1 MKKFLFFLMALVVFA
16 FTACDQQID
25 PSGDPSGDGSGTG
38 NTDKPAVIDP
48 NTTLTLSVTEISLTP
63 GATQRI
69 NVTINPQPTGKYK
82 LLWTSSNPA
91 VATVEAAVVTGVASG
106 EAVITAQIEGTEIK
120 ATANVKVGTAIENVD
135 FVNVK
140 VIGYDT
146 NKLPLS
152 VKAFDYDE
160 EGNVIKDENGDTI
173 WNEVNDLNGDGKVD
187 FFIPANIFIMPN
199 GMIFDGESDYSM
211 GLSGR
216 PNYVIIAQSYIIF
229 DGTYVYPVWDYKFS
243 DDPEVYLTDT
253 ILPDTGKPC
262 IKWRYMTYTHFNQE
276 RYGNYW
282 YRRIGSQGQW
292 GTEADIAAWVEEG
305 GYYYNREYDSWV
317 GYLDIDDEV
326 GAFLSIAG
334 LVSGGNGLT
343 VDLEEVN
350 GTNQTVLSYLD
361 VEVDFF
367 GNLDYY
373 GLAIDGEQFVIE
385 GEGDN
390 AYLKMAEMTTRKFS
404 FDKRTPASAPKKA
417 PAKGMTMKRMKAD
430 VLTNLPMVQMFAR

>member
-16 FTACDQQID
+16 FTACETQTD
-25 PSGDPSGDGSGTG
+25 PSGNGDDPGSG

-48 NTTLTLSVTEISLTP
+48 NTTLTLSVTEITLTP

-69 NVTINPQPTGKYK
+69 NVTLDPQPTGSFK
-82 LLWTSSNPA
+82 LVWTSSNPA

-120 ATANVKVGTAIENVD
+120 ATVDVKVGTAIENVD
-135 FVNVK
+135 FVNVT
-140 VIGYDT
+140 VIGYDA

-152 VKAFDYDE
+152 VKILKTDSL
-160 EGNVIKDENGDTI
+160 NKPVLDENGDSI
-173 WNEVNDLNGDGKVD
+173 WEEVNDINDDGKVD

-199 GMIFDGESDYSM
+199 GMIFDGESDYSL

-216 PNYVIIAQSYIIF
+216 PNYVIIAQSYIIY
-229 DGTYVYPVWDYKFS
+229 DGTYTYPAWDYKFS
-243 DDPEVYLTDT
+243 DDPEEYLTEEV
-253 ILPDTGKPC
+253 LPETGKPC

-282 YRRIGSQGQW
+282 YRRIGSQGKW
-292 GTEADIAAWVEEG
+292 GTEADIKAWEEEG
-305 GYYYNREYDSWV
+305 GYYYDRANDSWV

-326 GAFLSIAG
+326 GAFVSIAG

-343 VDLEEVN
+343 VDLENVN
-350 GTNQTVLSYLD
+350 GKNQAVLSYLD

-390 AYLKMAEMTTRKFS
+390 AYLKMADMTTRTFS
-404 FDKRTPASAPKKA
+404 FDKRKPASAPKRA
-417 PAKGMTMKRMKAD
+417 LAKGMTMKRMKAD
-430 VLTNLPMVQMFAR
+430 VLTNLPMVQMLPR